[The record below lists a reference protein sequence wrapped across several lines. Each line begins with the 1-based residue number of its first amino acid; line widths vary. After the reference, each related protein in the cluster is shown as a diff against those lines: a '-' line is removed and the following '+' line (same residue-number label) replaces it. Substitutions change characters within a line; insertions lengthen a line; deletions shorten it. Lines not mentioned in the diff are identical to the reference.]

1 MSIAIEIGSRKS
13 GTYSQAQKY
22 GFVENET
29 NNFIV
34 YKFIDGSKLLFCKT
48 STGKVK
54 PRKYM
59 ICD

>member
-1 MSIAIEIGSRKS
+1 MSIALELGSRQS
-13 GTYSQAQKY
+13 GTLSQAQQY

-29 NNFIV
+29 KNYIL
-34 YKFIDGSKLLFCKT
+34 YKCMDGSKLLFCKT